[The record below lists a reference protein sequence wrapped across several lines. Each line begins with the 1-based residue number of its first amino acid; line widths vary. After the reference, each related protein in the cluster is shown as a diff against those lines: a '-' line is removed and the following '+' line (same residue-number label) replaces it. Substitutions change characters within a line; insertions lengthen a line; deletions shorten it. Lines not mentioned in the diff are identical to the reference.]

1 MHNFMNT
8 SKAIDLGNPFWEET
22 ERSGLS
28 NLLAHHAGN
37 GYLVD
42 EVGHEFINMCSYSY
56 LGLDAHP
63 EMLNGAIAGLRNA
76 GTLNSS
82 ISRVRIR
89 LPILENAEAAMSALF
104 NVKALTTSS
113 CASGAAAILP
123 LIASGLFTDGTPPVM
138 VFDKHAHFSL
148 NLLKPICAD
157 ETQVIT
163 CPHNDLDYLE
173 DVCKT
178 HKAVAYVADGVY
190 STGGCAP
197 VQSLLALQDKYGLFL
212 FLDEAHGL
220 SAYGK
225 QGRGYVLEEMG
236 GALNDRTLI
245 VASLNKGFGAS
256 GGALL
261 MHAHQDLS
269 IIKRFGGP
277 LSWSQ
282 RINTAGLGAIIASV
296 DIHKSAE
303 LPRLQE
309 RLQDNIAHFDRL
321 IRTEH
326 AGDGLPIRFIPIGS
340 ESETI
345 QCAQELFR
353 NGFYASPLFFPIIPK
368 GKAGLRVMLRA
379 NLESAEIERFCAIV
393 TAYRNNALLVAD
405 LQD

>member
-1 MHNFMNT
+1 M
-8 SKAIDLGNPFWEET
+8 GNPFWNET

-28 NLLAHHAGN
+28 NLLANHAGP
-37 GYLVD
+37 GHLID
-42 EVGHEFINMCSYSY
+42 DTGHEFINMCSYSY

-63 EMLNGAIAGLRNA
+63 KIMNGAVAGIRAA

-89 LPILENAEAAMSALF
+89 LPILDNAEAEMSALF
-104 NVKALTTSS
+104 NAKVLTTSS

-123 LIASGLFTDGTPPVM
+123 LIASGLFTDGHSPTM
-138 VFDKHAHFSL
+138 VFDKQAHFSL

-157 ETQVIT
+157 ETQVVT
-163 CPHNDLDYLE
+163 CPHNDLNYLE
-173 DVCKT
+173 DICKKN
-178 HKAVAYVADGVY
+178 KAVAYIADGVY

-197 VQSLLALQDKYGLFL
+197 IQSLQALQEKYGLFL

-236 GALNDRTLI
+236 GVINDRTVI

-261 MHAHQDLS
+261 MHLNQDLS
-269 IIKRFGGP
+269 VIKRFGGP

-282 RINTAGLGAIIASV
+282 RINTAGLGAVIASV
-296 DIHKSAE
+296 GIHKSEE
-303 LPRLQE
+303 LSVLQTRLQN
-309 RLQDNIAHFDRL
+309 NIAQFDRL
-321 IRTEH
+321 ILTEQ
-326 AGDGLPIRFIPIGS
+326 AGDGLPIRFIPIGD

-345 QCAQELFR
+345 QCAQILFQK
-353 NGFYASPLFFPIIPK
+353 GFYASPLFFPIIPR

-379 NLESAEIERFCAIV
+379 NLSFAEIKDFCDIV
-393 TAYRNNALLVAD
+393 TLYRDNLRRAANLAN
-405 LQD
+405 